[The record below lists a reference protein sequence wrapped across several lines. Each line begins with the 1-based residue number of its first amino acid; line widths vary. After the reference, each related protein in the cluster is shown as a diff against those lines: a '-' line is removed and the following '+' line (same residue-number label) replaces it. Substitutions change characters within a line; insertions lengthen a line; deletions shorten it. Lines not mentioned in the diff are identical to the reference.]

1 MDKRTNSKR
10 KAVLYSRVSTEDQ
23 AGSGLGLADQRE
35 KLEAEATRHRWEF
48 THFTDT
54 GSGRTLHHRP
64 DITTALDLL
73 DGGEYDVL
81 AVAKLDR
88 VSRSVADFA
97 TILERAQRNGWAFVA
112 LDLGVDTT
120 TPTGELIAGIL
131 MTVAQWER
139 RVISE
144 RTTAALHQAKARGV
158 QLGRKPNLPPEVVIR
173 IITERRSGATL
184 QAICDGLAGDGIPT
198 SQGGIW
204 RPATVRKL
212 VMAYGS

>member
-1 MDKRTNSKR
+1 MTLRLTRKR
-10 KAVLYSRVSTEDQ
+10 AVLYSRVSTEDQ

-35 KLEAEATRHRWEF
+35 KLETEARRHGWEG

-64 DITTALDLL
+64 DITKALDRL
-73 DGGEYDVL
+73 DAGEYDVL
-81 AVAKLDR
+81 VVAKLDR

-97 TILERAQRNGWAFVA
+97 TILERAKRNRWAFVA

-144 RTTAALHQAKARGV
+144 RTAAALHQAKARGV
-158 QLGRKPNLPPEVVIR
+158 QLGRKPNLPPDVINR
-173 IITERRSGATL
+173 IITERRGGATL
-184 QAICDGLAGDGIPT
+184 QAICDRLHADGIAT
-198 SQGGIW
+198 SQGGVW
-204 RPATVRKL
+204 HPATIRKL
-212 VMAYGS
+212 VMAHG